1 VIGDWLLQRP
11 IGGELHSAFFA
22 RRRVD
27 AKDRGRYDV
36 SRDATPGGKA
46 RLTGFRV
53 KWQKRIRF
61 DSYTGGVLKG

>member
-11 IGGELHSAFFA
+11 IGGALHSAFFA

-27 AKDRGRYDV
+27 AQDRGRYDV

>member
-1 VIGDWLLQRP
+1 MPNRRGVAFLFFLLA
-11 IGGELHSAFFA
+11 G
-22 RRRVD
+22 
-27 AKDRGRYDV
+27 V